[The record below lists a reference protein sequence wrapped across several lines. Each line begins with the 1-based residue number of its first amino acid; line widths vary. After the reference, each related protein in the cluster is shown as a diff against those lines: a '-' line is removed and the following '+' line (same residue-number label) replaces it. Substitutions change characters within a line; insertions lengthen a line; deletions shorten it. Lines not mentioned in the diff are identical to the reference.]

1 MTISSEIIKYASY
14 RTCPFTKKELLGFL
28 NTGTENVSAKTIH
41 VLLNRLVE
49 SKKLEK
55 VERGLYSLSNKIKPS
70 YIYTPNDVEIKISRD
85 LKQKFPFVNYC
96 IWKANAIAPFMQ
108 HIPSM
113 SFILV
118 DVERIAMEAVFQHL
132 QTQYQE
138 NMVLLNPSQSD
149 CDHYLIMDN
158 IIVVRPLIA
167 EAPLSSYQGINTPS
181 IEKILID
188 TVSDKEFNYAG
199 GAELYH
205 IYTNALESVN
215 VNLKKLLRYA
225 SRRNRKEK
233 IKQYLNSIL
242 NPITYDTSGQPHTS
256 LDSGSCREI

>member
-1 MTISSEIIKYASY
+1 MRAACQVELILGGASEAGCYSLQLAPHIDVDILNILAGNIEHVDLLDIHITYSNFVSSNID
-14 RTCPFTKKELLGFL
+14 LG
-28 NTGTENVSAKTIH
+28 
-41 VLLNRLVE
+41 LNRVMVDFDLVG
-49 SKKLEK
+49 ST
-55 VERGLYSLSNKIKPS
+55 
-70 YIYTPNDVEIKISRD
+70 IYLAVFIQALNP
-85 LKQKFPFVNYC
+85 
-96 IWKANAIAPFMQ
+96 Q
-108 HIPSM
+108 HISAVGQSYLSLGTASESGGCSLQLIPAIDVN
-113 SFILV
+113 ILQ
-118 DVERIAMEAVFQHL
+118 IL
-132 QTQYQE
+132 NIE

-188 TVSDKEFNYAG
+188 IVSDKEFNYAG

-205 IYTNALESVN
+205 IYSNALESVN